1 MRNFDFV
8 YSGIFI
14 LLFLL
19 SGCSNNLKTT
29 TENADPFEELNRNIF
44 AFNKSLDQSIV
55 SPVSSA
61 YVNTIPYSVRKSV
74 SNHLE
79 WMDTPS
85 IIVNSAL
92 QMNLENTILASAKFM
107 LNGLSFGFYDFD
119 NNETKIDKKDLG
131 STLAKFN
138 VPEGPFLMIP
148 LLGPKTVRDFTGTV
162 SDRQSLSNISSK
174 SFKNLSLVEI
184 PVNLVD
190 KRSKLAKNIDSIYES
205 PDPYTKIKSYYMQN
219 RRKNVYGDE
228 YLEVKNNKSDLEF
241 EKLLQ

>member
-8 YSGIFI
+8 YSGLFI
-14 LLFLL
+14 LLFVL

-29 TENADPFEELNRNIF
+29 TENTDPFEGLNRNIF
-44 AFNKSLDQSIV
+44 AFNKSLDQNIV

-131 STLAKFN
+131 STLAKLN
-138 VPEGPFLMIP
+138 VPEGPFLMVP
-148 LLGPKTVRDFTGTV
+148 LLGPKTVRDFTGVV

-174 SFKNLSLVEI
+174 SVKDLSLVEI

-190 KRSKLAKNIDSIYES
+190 KRSKLAKNIDNIYKS
-205 PDPYTKIKSYYMQN
+205 PDPYTKMKSYYMQN
-219 RRKNVYGDE
+219 RRKNVYGDK
-228 YLEVKNNKSDLEF
+228 YLEIKNNKSDLEF

>member
-1 MRNFDFV
+1 MKNFNFAFS
-8 YSGIFI
+8 YSLI

-19 SGCSNNLKTT
+19 GGCSNNLKTSA
-29 TENADPFEELNRNIF
+29 EIKDPMEGINRNIF

>member
-29 TENADPFEELNRNIF
+29 TENTDPFEGLNRNIF

-55 SPVSSA
+55 SPLSSA

-228 YLEVKNNKSDLEF
+228 YLELKNNKSDLEF

>member
-1 MRNFDFV
+1 M
-8 YSGIFI
+8 
-14 LLFLL
+14 
-19 SGCSNNLKTT
+19 
-29 TENADPFEELNRNIF
+29 NRNIF

-55 SPVSSA
+55 SPLSSA

-138 VPEGPFLMIP
+138 VPEGPFLIIP

-205 PDPYTKIKSYYMQN
+205 PDPYTKMKSYYMQN

>member
-1 MRNFDFV
+1 MRNFDFL

-14 LLFLL
+14 LLFVL

-29 TENADPFEELNRNIF
+29 TENADPFEGLNRNIF

-55 SPVSSA
+55 SPLSSA

-92 QMNLENTILASAKFM
+92 QMNLENTILSSAKFM

-162 SDRQSLSNISSK
+162 SDRQSLSNFSSK

-205 PDPYTKIKSYYMQN
+205 PDPYTKMKSYYMQN

>member
-14 LLFLL
+14 LLFVL

-29 TENADPFEELNRNIF
+29 TENPDPFEGLNRNIF
-44 AFNKSLDQSIV
+44 AFNKSLDQNII
-55 SPVSSA
+55 SPVTSA

-184 PVNLVD
+184 PVNIVD

>member
-8 YSGIFI
+8 YSGIFF
-14 LLFLL
+14 LLFVL

-29 TENADPFEELNRNIF
+29 TKNSDPFEELNRNIF

-55 SPVSSA
+55 SPLSSA
-61 YVNTIPYSVRKSV
+61 YINTIPYSVRKSV

-85 IIVNSAL
+85 TIVNSAL

-148 LLGPKTVRDFTGTV
+148 FLGPKTVRDFTGTV

>member
-14 LLFLL
+14 LLFVL
-19 SGCSNNLKTT
+19 SGCSNNLKTI
-29 TENADPFEELNRNIF
+29 TENADPFEGLNRNIF

-55 SPVSSA
+55 SPLSSV

-190 KRSKLAKNIDSIYES
+190 KRSKLAKNIENIYES
-205 PDPYTKIKSYYMQN
+205 PDPYTKMKSYYIQN

-228 YLEVKNNKSDLEF
+228 YLEEKNNKSDMEF

>member
-1 MRNFDFV
+1 MFV
-8 YSGIFI
+8 
-14 LLFLL
+14 L
-19 SGCSNNLKTT
+19 SGCSNNLKNT
-29 TENADPFEELNRNIF
+29 TENVDPFEKLNRNIF

-55 SPVSSA
+55 SPLSSA

>member
-1 MRNFDFV
+1 MRNFDFI

-14 LLFLL
+14 LLFVL

-29 TENADPFEELNRNIF
+29 TENTDPFEGLNRNIF

-55 SPVSSA
+55 SPLSSA

-174 SFKNLSLVEI
+174 SLKNLSLVEI

-190 KRSKLAKNIDSIYES
+190 KRSKLAKNLDNIYES
-205 PDPYTKIKSYYMQN
+205 PDPYTKMKSYYIQN
-219 RRKNVYGDE
+219 RRKNVYGDKYIE
-228 YLEVKNNKSDLEF
+228 IKNNKSDLEF

>member
-14 LLFLL
+14 LLFVL

-29 TENADPFEELNRNIF
+29 TENPDPFEGLNRNIF

-55 SPVSSA
+55 SPLSSA

-190 KRSKLAKNIDSIYES
+190 KRSKLAKNIDNIYES
-205 PDPYTKIKSYYMQN
+205 PDPYTKMKSYYMQN

>member
-14 LLFLL
+14 LLFVL

-29 TENADPFEELNRNIF
+29 TENPDPFEGLNRNIF

-55 SPVSSA
+55 SPLSSA

-190 KRSKLAKNIDSIYES
+190 KRSKLAKNIDNIYES
-205 PDPYTKIKSYYMQN
+205 ADPYTKMKSYYMQN

>member
-1 MRNFDFV
+1 MRNFDFI

-14 LLFLL
+14 LLFVL

-29 TENADPFEELNRNIF
+29 TENTDPFEGLNRNIF

-55 SPVSSA
+55 SPLSSA

-85 IIVNSAL
+85 TIVNSAL

-119 NNETKIDKKDLG
+119 NNETKIDKK
-131 STLAKFN
+131 
-138 VPEGPFLMIP
+138 
-148 LLGPKTVRDFTGTV
+148 KT
-162 SDRQSLSNISSK
+162 
-174 SFKNLSLVEI
+174 
-184 PVNLVD
+184 
-190 KRSKLAKNIDSIYES
+190 
-205 PDPYTKIKSYYMQN
+205 
-219 RRKNVYGDE
+219 
-228 YLEVKNNKSDLEF
+228 
-241 EKLLQ
+241 

>member
-14 LLFLL
+14 LLFVLG
-19 SGCSNNLKTT
+19 GCSNNLKTT
-29 TENADPFEELNRNIF
+29 TENADPFEGLNRNIF
-44 AFNKSLDQSIV
+44 AFNKSLDKSIV
-55 SPVSSA
+55 SPLSSA

-138 VPEGPFLMIP
+138 FPEGPFLMIP
-148 LLGPKTVRDFTGTV
+148 FLGPKKGTIKKGPSGTLILARV
-162 SDRQSLSNISSK
+162 DPK
-174 SFKNLSLVEI
+174 SFFLILV
-184 PVNLVD
+184 
-190 KRSKLAKNIDSIYES
+190 
-205 PDPYTKIKSYYMQN
+205 
-219 RRKNVYGDE
+219 
-228 YLEVKNNKSDLEF
+228 
-241 EKLLQ
+241 

>member
-14 LLFLL
+14 LLFVL
-19 SGCSNNLKTT
+19 SGCSNNLKTI
-29 TENADPFEELNRNIF
+29 TENADPFEGLNRNIF

-55 SPVSSA
+55 SPLSSA

-228 YLEVKNNKSDLEF
+228 YLEVKNNKLDLEF

>member
-1 MRNFDFV
+1 MKKLSYVFL
-8 YSGIFI
+8 YSFI
-14 LLFLL
+14 LLFIL
-19 SGCSNNLKTT
+19 SGCSNNSITSAEIT
-29 TENADPFEELNRNIF
+29 DPFEGLNRNIF

-55 SPVSSA
+55 SPLSSA
-61 YVNTIPYSVRKSV
+61 YVNTIPYSVRKSL

-119 NNETKIDKKDLG
+119 NNETKIQKKDFG
-131 STLAKFN
+131 STLAKLN
-138 VPEGPFLMIP
+138 VPEGPFLIVP

-162 SDRQSLSNISSK
+162 SDRQSLNKISANSLKNI
-174 SFKNLSLVEI
+174 SLVEI
-184 PVNLVD
+184 PVNLID
-190 KRSKLAKNIDSIYES
+190 KRSKLAKNIDNIYES
-205 PDPYTKIKSYYMQN
+205 PDPYTKMKSYYIQN
-219 RRKNVYGDE
+219 RRKNVYGDT
-228 YLEVKNNKSDLEF
+228 YLEDKNNKLDMEF

>member
-1 MRNFDFV
+1 MFA
-8 YSGIFI
+8 
-14 LLFLL
+14 L
-19 SGCSNNLKTT
+19 SGCANNLKTT
-29 TENADPFEELNRNIF
+29 AENSDTFEELNRNVF
-44 AFNKSLDQSIV
+44 AFNKSVDQNIV
-55 SPVSSA
+55 SPVSNA
-61 YVNTIPYSVRKSV
+61 YLKTIPHSVRKSV
-74 SNHLE
+74 NNHLE

-85 IIVNSAL
+85 TIVNSAL
-92 QMNLENTILASAKFM
+92 QMDFENTILASAKFM

-241 EKLLQ
+241 EKHVQ

>member
-1 MRNFDFV
+1 MRNFDFI

-14 LLFLL
+14 LLFVL

-29 TENADPFEELNRNIF
+29 TENTDPFEGLNRNIF

-85 IIVNSAL
+85 TIVNSAL

-138 VPEGPFLMIP
+138 VPEGPFLMVP

-190 KRSKLAKNIDSIYES
+190 KRSKLAKNIDNIYES

>member
-14 LLFLL
+14 LLFVL
-19 SGCSNNLKTT
+19 SGCSNNFKTT
-29 TENADPFEELNRNIF
+29 TENADPFEGLNRNIF

-55 SPVSSA
+55 SPLSSA

>member
-8 YSGIFI
+8 YSGILI
-14 LLFLL
+14 LLFVL

-29 TENADPFEELNRNIF
+29 TENADPFEGLNRNIF
-44 AFNKSLDQSIV
+44 AFNKSLDKSIV
-55 SPVSSA
+55 SPLSSA

-119 NNETKIDKKDLG
+119 NNETKIHKKDLG
-131 STLAKFN
+131 STLAKLN
-138 VPEGPFLMIP
+138 VPEGPFLMVP

-162 SDRQSLSNISSK
+162 TDRQNLNKISSN
-174 SFKNLSLVEI
+174 SFKKIGLVEFPI
-184 PVNLVD
+184 NLVD
-190 KRSKLAKNIDSIYES
+190 KRGKLAKNIENIYES
-205 PDPYTKIKSYYMQN
+205 PDPYTKMKSYYIQN
-219 RRKNVYGDE
+219 RRKNVYGE
-228 YLEVKNNKSDLEF
+228 KYLEIKNNKSDQEF

>member
-14 LLFLL
+14 LLFVL
-19 SGCSNNLKTT
+19 SGCSNNLETT
-29 TENADPFEELNRNIF
+29 TENADPFEGLNRNIF

-55 SPVSSA
+55 SPLSSA

-174 SFKNLSLVEI
+174 SVKNLSLVEI

-190 KRSKLAKNIDSIYES
+190 KRSKLAKNIDNIYES
-205 PDPYTKIKSYYMQN
+205 PDPYTKMKSYYMQN